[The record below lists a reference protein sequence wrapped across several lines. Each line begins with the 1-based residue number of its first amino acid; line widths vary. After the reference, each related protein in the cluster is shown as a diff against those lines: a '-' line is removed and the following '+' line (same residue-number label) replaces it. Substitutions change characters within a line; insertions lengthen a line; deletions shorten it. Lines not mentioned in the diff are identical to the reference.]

1 MNYNYVE
8 EKVDTFMIDKL
19 ESKYPGVKGKISKAS
34 KHSKRMAIASILG
47 NREIFELIKKTIDLQ
62 KSDKYLTNLDEL
74 VVLFRKYVEVADV
87 EKKTLGEVMTPIT
100 LVEQMLDT
108 LPSEVWSNPNLK
120 WLDPCA
126 GVGTFPS
133 IVVQRLMKGLEKVI
147 PNPEKRYGHII
158 ENMIYVCELQD
169 KNLFVFN
176 CVFDLGDNN
185 ATNSYCG
192 SFLDENF
199 DKHMSDVWG
208 VEKFDI
214 IIGNPPYQSSNEGER
229 KTQPLWHLFANKS
242 LTILNDGGYLNMVHP
257 SGWRN
262 VDGGFKNLQILIKS
276 KDVLYLEI
284 HNEKDGLKTFGAETR
299 YDFYCIRNT
308 NTDNFITTIKC
319 QDGTTEKVYIKNME
333 FIPNEKF
340 SIFKTLIAK
349 TNEEKVE
356 TLHSYDYEHRKKY
369 IKDLEDNEYQYPCIY
384 TIKNGDIP
392 TFKYS
397 KINDKG
403 HFGLSK
409 LIWSNGRIKSVGS
422 LIDSEGRYAL
432 TEFAHA
438 IIDEPNNLPNIKKAF
453 DNKKFRD
460 LMEACAVSDMS
471 INRKVIGT
479 FRKDFWKEFVDYGE
493 DYLKSKVENKNILNI
508 YEKLEEKILTLNG
521 VDSDIKQTY
530 KNFKKGNAVLGYVY
544 FLKEHI
550 HFNIRRGHTKR
561 DGPKSKGF
569 FTLNDPR
576 NICTDVQYFVTGH
589 NADFIHHR
597 IVIDETTDID
607 YVYSLILQKYNT
619 I

>member
-100 LVEQMLDT
+100 LVEQMLNT

-133 IVVQRLMKGLEKVI
+133 IVVQRLMKGLENVI

-214 IIGNPPYQSSNEGER
+214 VMGNPPYQTSNEGET
-229 KTQPLWHLFANKS
+229 KTQPIWQLFVEKS
-242 LTILNDGGYLNMVHP
+242 LNILIEDGYLNMVHP
-257 SGWRN
+257 GGWRN
-262 VDGGFKNLQILIKS
+262 IDGKFKSVQKMMTERQIQ
-276 KDVLYLEI
+276 YLKI
-284 HNEKDGLKTFGAETR
+284 HTFKDGLKTFGAKIN
-299 YDFYCIRNT
+299 YDYYCLKNRKT
-308 NTDNFITTIKC
+308 NNFKTKIVCENGDVVKY
-319 QDGTTEKVYIKNME
+319 DLSKVE
-333 FIPNEKF
+333 FIPGENIEEIY
-340 SIFKTLIAK
+340 SLIAK
-349 TNEEKVE
+349 DGEDKVQLSHSFSFYETRKEWMSKVKTPTNK
-356 TLHSYDYEHRKKY
+356 
-369 IKDLEDNEYQYPCIY
+369 YPCVY
-384 TIKNGDIP
+384 MVSYLNEP
-392 TFKYS
+392 TFYYS
-397 KINDKG
+397 SHKKEFFNTPKVVWG
-403 HFGLSK
+403 
-409 LIWSNGRIKSVGS
+409 NGSTGV
-422 LIDSEGRYAL
+422 
-432 TEFAHA
+432 
-438 IIDEPNNLPNIKKAF
+438 IIDKDGEYGLTQFAYGIVDDVKNLDSIKKAITSE
-453 DNKKFRD
+453 KFISKIMLFKD
-460 LMEACAVSDMS
+460 GLGDKY
-471 INRKVIGT
+471 NRKIIAS

-530 KNFKKGNAVLGYVY
+530 KNFKKGNVVLGYVY

-550 HFNIRRGHTKR
+550 HFNIRRGHIKR

-569 FTLNDPR
+569 FTLNDQR
-576 NICTDVQYFVTGH
+576 NICTDVQYFVTEH
-589 NADFIHHR
+589 DADFIHHR